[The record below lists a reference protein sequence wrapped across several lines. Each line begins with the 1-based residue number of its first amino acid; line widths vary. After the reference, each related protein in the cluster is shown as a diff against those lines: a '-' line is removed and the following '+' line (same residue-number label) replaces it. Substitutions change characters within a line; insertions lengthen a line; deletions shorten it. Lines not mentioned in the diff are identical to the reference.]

1 MNRNDICK
9 SKRLQAK
16 ILTQKIKWAKM
27 IKIEVKPDIIRIN
40 MLLKKTIS
48 VVDSIYNLNLSDD
61 GHKYGHNE

>member
-16 ILTQKIKWAKM
+16 ILTQKIKRAKIM
-27 IKIEVKPDIIRIN
+27 IIEVKPDIIRIN
-40 MLLKKTIS
+40 ML
-48 VVDSIYNLNLSDD
+48 NLNLSDD